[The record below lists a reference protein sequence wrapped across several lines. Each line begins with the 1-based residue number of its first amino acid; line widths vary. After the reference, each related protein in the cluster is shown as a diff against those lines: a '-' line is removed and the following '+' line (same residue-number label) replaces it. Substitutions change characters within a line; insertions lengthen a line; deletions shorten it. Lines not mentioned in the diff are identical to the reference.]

1 MKASGA
7 GLWADA
13 KRHFVRAAYLAPDQ
27 GLFWSNLAQAHRKL
41 GDLPAAETAARR
53 AVALD
58 PSDLLARKLCG
69 ITLTEQHR
77 YGEAVAVFAA
87 HPPSAPRDHD
97 YHCEYGQAL
106 YMLGRIL
113 ESSRQFIL
121 SFTCKP
127 DFVPA
132 HARLSNAFARL
143 GMHSEAAE
151 CLRTVEL
158 LQPWDAQA
166 LGNLIGNCV
175 ATVAVAAWEGD
186 IDRERA
192 HAVLDGRPGVSI
204 CDSLATTLDAAAA
217 AVLVTRWEDFRAL
230 PELLAQM
237 TPRPLLVDGRR
248 MLDKASYAPYAGV
261 GLGLSEGGALG

>member
-1 MKASGA
+1 VGRCQ
-7 GLWADA
+7 
-13 KRHFVRAAYLAPDQ
+13 RHFVRAAYLAPDQ

-87 HPPSAPRDHD
+87 HPPGAPRDHD

-166 LGNLIGNCV
+166 LGNLVHQTQNACQWDRLMQDTARLHESIEHHCRCRPRHSPTWRWTARRISSAWPPRSRRASSSAASSPCPRTAGRYGPPANACASRMCP
-175 ATVAVAAWEGD
+175 ATSSTM
-186 IDRERA
+186 
-192 HAVLDGRPGVSI
+192 RPR
-204 CDSLATTLDAAAA
+204 C
-217 AVLVTRWEDFRAL
+217 
-230 PELLAQM
+230 
-237 TPRPLLVDGRR
+237 
-248 MLDKASYAPYAGV
+248 
-261 GLGLSEGGALG
+261 